1 MATIRPR
8 AAFCLPQQFTR
19 WLKRQVLALAAI
31 ALLVAGDPFPPAGGE
46 ELPVVAKTRPFL
58 AAKTLFQT
66 NRPYDPR
73 LAIAVDGVIVH
84 RHGAAAADVRQ
95 AIGSWKEQGYSVG
108 RMFFADSDAG
118 NHYWQGKW
126 DGQEHPDEVERD
138 AEGKVVRCAGT
149 RPYMLPTEGW
159 IRYLEDM
166 TRQSIAAG
174 ADAILPE
181 EPLAHAHTGYEKSFR
196 ELWRKRYGQSWR
208 PESESAEARFLT
220 GQLKNERYLELERRL
235 ALLTAQESRRLGRD
249 ISFVLPV
256 HSLYSNVAAN
266 LVAPLGSSLSIPHVD
281 GMIGQVWTGPV
292 RWALAN
298 YDSQQKSFFSSAYA
312 LYDYFVAM
320 TTGSER
326 KLWLLI
332 DPVEDDPNHSW
343 SEFEAW
349 YRHSV
354 VASLLFPK
362 VDAYEV
368 MPWPDRIFLPGHA
381 TGGGTPAPERNR
393 IVILSAVQVQQEVP
407 PSGHWILPAGGPAGV
422 GIGVS
427 DTLLWQRP
435 SGPRLQA
442 MYGMILPLVEAG
454 VLVSACVAE
463 RAGEKDYLD
472 AFRLI
477 VLSRESWNPV
487 SPDANRALAGWVRR
501 GGTLILLGRDEPLA
515 GKSFW
520 WRQLGYSSALQ
531 HLLAEAGWVG
541 NDQGERSL
549 ERGRIWCRQRS
560 PRSCAEARVAKE
572 FYLPLIDRGL
582 KAAGADQGL
591 ETPGGFILR
600 RGPFVIAHATQQ
612 PLDLSGQLLDV
623 FAPDLPVYQGVHLEV
638 GQSGLYR
645 EVGDIFDRGDDAPVR
660 LLHTTHRLV
669 EQEQTEGALRLSVR
683 GPAGTPA
690 VLRLHAPTGI
700 RALEART
707 ANGTVVAVEQQ
718 AEGAT
723 VLLRFANDPEGVVLR
738 IK

>member
-1 MATIRPR
+1 MNRKHLYIIHNS
-8 AAFCLPQQFTR
+8 CM
-19 WLKRQVLALAAI
+19 VLAFSAI
-31 ALLVAGDPFPPAGGE
+31 ALLMASDPFPRAGGE
-46 ELPVVAKTRPFL
+46 ELSVVAKVRPFL

-73 LAIAVDGVIVH
+73 LAIAVDAVIVH
-84 RHGAAAADVRQ
+84 RHGAVEADVRHT
-95 AIGSWKEQGYSVG
+95 IGSWKERGYSVG

-126 DGQEHPDEVERD
+126 DGKKHPDEVERD
-138 AEGKVVRCAGT
+138 AQGKVVRAGT
-149 RPYMLPTEGW
+149 RPYMLPSEGW

-196 ELWRKRYGQSWR
+196 KLWRKRYGQSWR

-235 ALLTAQESRRLGRD
+235 AALTARQSRCLGRD
-249 ISFVLPV
+249 ISFILPV
-256 HSLYSNVAAN
+256 HSLYSNAAAN
-266 LVAPLGSSLSIPHVD
+266 LVAPLGSSLSIPHID

-298 YDSQQKSFFSSAYA
+298 YNSRQKSFFSSAYA

-320 TTGSER
+320 TTHRNR
-326 KLWLLI
+326 KLWLLV
-332 DPVEDDPNHSW
+332 DPVEDDPNHQW

-354 VASLLFPK
+354 VASLLFPQ

-368 MPWPDRIFLPGHA
+368 MPWPDRIFLPGHT

-393 IVILSAVQVQQEVP
+393 IAILSAIQVQQEVP
-407 PSGHWILPAGGPAGV
+407 PSGRWILPAGGPAGV

-427 DTLLWQRP
+427 DTLLWQRA

-454 VLVSACVAE
+454 VLVTACVAE
-463 RAGEKDYLD
+463 RANEEDYLD
-472 AFRLI
+472 SFRVI
-477 VLSRESWNPV
+477 VLSRESWNPAN
-487 SPDANRALAGWVRR
+487 PDANRALVRWVRR
-501 GGTLILLGRDEPLA
+501 GGTLILLGRDEPKT
-515 GKSFW
+515 GKSYW
-520 WRQLGYSSALQ
+520 WRQLGYPSALQ
-531 HLLAEAGWVG
+531 HLLAEAGWEG

-560 PRSCAEARVAKE
+560 SRSFAEARVAKD
-572 FYLPLIDRGL
+572 FYLPLTDRGL
-582 KAAGADQGL
+582 KAAGVDQGL

-600 RGPFVIAHATQQ
+600 RGPFVIAHATGR
-612 PLDLSGQLLDV
+612 PLDLPGQLLDI

-645 EVGDIFDRGDDAPVR
+645 EVDDILGRGESAPVR

-669 EQEQTEGALRLSVR
+669 EQEWEEGALCLGVR
-683 GPAGTPA
+683 GPAKTPA

-700 RALEART
+700 RAIEARA
-707 ANGTVVAVEQQ
+707 ANGAVVAVEQQ
-718 AEGAT
+718 VDGAT
-723 VLLRFANDPEGVVLR
+723 VLLRFANDPEGVLLR
-738 IK
+738 IKSH